1 MQSNNKSFN
10 KVYTGQNTLQKE
22 SFYFKMWKFIL
33 NIKSKEQGHKIDE
46 LRLNRFLKCHQS
58 FQEFVKNNGRMY
70 DNEENSLLII
80 RVVRE

>member
-1 MQSNNKSFN
+1 
-10 KVYTGQNTLQKE
+10 
-22 SFYFKMWKFIL
+22 MWKFIL